1 MLKKQQG
8 HFGPRLPFETKDQMR
23 SLPGDHCRMGTCM
36 GTQLLVIQETQCA
49 IAMVFIL
56 SCVNKVTTSLP
67 LQHGAIVA
75 VIGAAFQHDLQP

>member
-1 MLKKQQG
+1 
-8 HFGPRLPFETKDQMR
+8 
-23 SLPGDHCRMGTCM
+23 MGTCM